1 MEFVDEF
8 GLPNDIVAVS
18 VAYMDLYLSRKPTE
32 KKNLQLL
39 AMVCIFVASKFHE
52 VEAISIAELQTLAE
66 GGYTVDAIQSLELDL
81 LRTLDWNMAPITV
94 RFFPF
99 LLLFS
104 HNNNLVR
111 Q

>member
-1 MEFVDEF
+1 
-8 GLPNDIVAVS
+8 
-18 VAYMDLYLSRKPTE
+18 MDLYLSRKPTE

-81 LRTLDWNMAPITV
+81 LRTLEWNMAPITV
-94 RFFPF
+94 RFSFSF
-99 LLLFS
+99 YLFIS
-104 HNNNLVR
+104 HIIIILYVNKLTFFFITHR
-111 Q
+111 LSF